1 AALAP
6 LAVAFR
12 PGWPKPAW
20 GHGMPARLDT
30 AQAINVWLIQLIVAI
45 GPPLGG
51 LAFKIYMKTDWG
63 ISLFFLV
70 PLSLVAMPSLR
81 VPAVALFRI
90 TAIWL
95 IASLAPL
102 LAAAPIATYEM
113 ANNPNGAHSYGSR
126 SRLARELPQAWHQR
140 FGSPWALVAANTEIG
155 EPMTFYSPDHPA
167 PFTPGEVWA
176 SGLTS

>member
-20 GHGMPARLDT
+20 GHGMPARPDT

-95 IASLAPL
+95 IASLATL
-102 LAAAPIATYEM
+102 VAAAPIATFEM
-113 ANNPNGAHSYGSR
+113 ANNPS
-126 SRLARELPQAWHQR
+126 
-140 FGSPWALVAANTEIG
+140 AANSYAARSQLPPALT
-155 EPMTFYSPDHPA
+155 PARHHP
-167 PFTPGEVWA
+167 
-176 SGLTS
+176 L